1 MTHKENAMIYAG
13 RKFFLVMRN
22 HDHGLIISL
31 AKSLDDVLNQTAIVI
46 IKTMQRFVEDK
57 KFRIFHEGTSQKNQT
72 LLTA

>member
-1 MTHKENAMIYAG
+1 MTHEENAMVDAC
-13 RKFFLVMRN
+13 RKFFLVVRN
-22 HDHGLIISL
+22 HDHGLIVSL
-31 AKSLDDVLNQTAIVI
+31 AKSLDDVLYQTAIVI